1 MAKADTVDCSWI
13 SSRKFDFDGL
23 LNFALVLIETFN
35 IDYSYHYWCT
45 AGSWGSQDILM
56 GFEVQYFTKVP
67 INSCSNHGE
76 PA

>member
-35 IDYSYHYWCT
+35 IDYSYHY
-45 AGSWGSQDILM
+45 
-56 GFEVQYFTKVP
+56 
-67 INSCSNHGE
+67 
-76 PA
+76 